1 MMSLMQSHLVHPRMH
16 ERAKK
21 RVRCDA
27 TKDDREVEKKKGG
40 KEKHPLKKAIMKFFK
55 IEEIDYEKLR
65 REHKWAIRKDEKKG
79 KKLSLG
85 SI

>member
-1 MMSLMQSHLVHPRMH
+1 MAGIKRIMFTLVQSHFTHPRMH

-27 TKDDREVEKKKGG
+27 TKDDREVEKKEE

-55 IEEIDYEKLR
+55 IEEIDYEKFR
-65 REHKWAIRKDEKKG
+65 REDKWAIRIDEKKD
-79 KKLSLG
+79 KK
-85 SI
+85 